1 MPVLSRISMVAIAV
15 CSAAMII
22 IFSAF
27 NGIEALIKHNC
38 SMFYP
43 DIRVSAAKGKFFAM
57 DEAMQKTIGA
67 TDGVE
72 VVTTAIEDNVF
83 ADNHG
88 QQKVIVLKGIERNY
102 FEVNDIRD
110 SIVQGDDTVSAGHPY
125 TGIGG
130 SHLLNE
136 LGIDVDD
143 VFAYTELFYPN
154 PRITNP
160 ELDPLNAY
168 QTLRLHP
175 SGRFRIQDDFDSK
188 YLFTPLSLAQKLFA
202 AEGRYSSIEIKTKP
216 GVANKV
222 SSRLK
227 ELLGQDWKVET
238 RSEQNKTLYMI
249 ISTEKWAIYAIMV
262 MVLLIATFNM
272 VGALSMLVL
281 EKQKDIAILR
291 AMGAT
296 DNALKII
303 FRLEGILWSLVGGVA
318 GILIGT
324 LTVVAQKQF
333 GLVKVGAEGSLI
345 DTFPVALKATDD
357 VLVFIALVGIALL
370 MSWYPSVRAARAV
383 DPTLKST

>member
-1 MPVLSRISMVAIAV
+1 MVAIAV

-38 SMFYP
+38 LMFYP
-43 DIRVSAAKGKFFAM
+43 DIRVSAVKGKFFGM
-57 DEAMQKTIGA
+57 DKGTLDNIKRS
-67 TDGVE
+67 DGVVE
-72 VVTTAIEDNVF
+72 VTAAIEDNVF

-88 QQKVIVLKGIERNY
+88 QQKVIVLKGVERNY
-102 FEVNDIRD
+102 FDVNDIRD
-110 SIVQGDDTVSAGHPY
+110 SIVQGDDTLSAGHPY

-154 PRITNP
+154 PRVTNP

-175 SGRFRIQDDFDSK
+175 SGRFRIQDEFDSK
-188 YLFTPLSLAQKLFA
+188 YLFTPLSLAQKLFV
-202 AEGRYSSIEIKTKP
+202 AEGQYSSVEIKTKA
-216 GVANKV
+216 GAADKV
-222 SSRLK
+222 RKRLR
-227 ELLGQDWKVET
+227 ELLGTAWKVET
-238 RSEQNKTLYMI
+238 RYEQNKTLYML

-296 DNALKII
+296 DGALKVI
-303 FRLEGILWSLVGGVA
+303 FRLEGVLWSLAGGVA
-318 GILIGT
+318 GIVIGT
-324 LTVVAQKQF
+324 VTVLAQMQF
-333 GLVKVGAEGSLI
+333 GMIKVGSEGSLI

-357 VLVFIALVGIALL
+357 ILVFIALVAIALL
-370 MSWYPSVRAARAV
+370 MSWYPSVRASKAI
-383 DPTLKST
+383 DPTLKSA